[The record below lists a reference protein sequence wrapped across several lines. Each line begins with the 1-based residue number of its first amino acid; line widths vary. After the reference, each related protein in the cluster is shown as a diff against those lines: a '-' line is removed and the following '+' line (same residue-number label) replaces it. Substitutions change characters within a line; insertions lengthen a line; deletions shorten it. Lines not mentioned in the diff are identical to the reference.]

1 MKTKQ
6 FIHLLSL
13 SCLGFLISCNGGD
26 KEQQSETKEDVAI
39 KVNVEKTTLQ
49 PVLEMST
56 YTANVQAD
64 IVNKI
69 TPTVSGRIEKIYA
82 EIGDKVSKG
91 QLLAQMESSNLQQQQ
106 TQLQN
111 LERDYQR
118 YLELL
123 KVGGIAQQQVD
134 QIKTQLD
141 ILRTAIGSL
150 EENTKLRSPING
162 VVTTRNYDNGD
173 VYAQVPIL
181 IVEQLNALKAIVYI
195 SESYFSRIKIGM
207 PVDIRLDVYDDEVF
221 SGKISLIH
229 PTINAA
235 THTFGVEVAIENKSL
250 KIRPGMYSR
259 ITFNFGESQSVVVP
273 DASVIKQAG
282 SNDRYVFVIEDGI
295 AHYRKIE
302 SGQRLGDKIEIRSGI
317 DPGEVVVTAGHVRLI
332 DGSKVEILNN
342 N

>member
-13 SCLGFLISCNGGD
+13 SCLGFLISCGGGD
-26 KEQQSETKEDVAI
+26 KEQPSEAKEDVAI
-39 KVNVEKTTLQ
+39 KVNAQKTSLQ
-49 PVLEMST
+49 PVAETST

-64 IVNKI
+64 VVNKI
-69 TPTVSGRIEKIYA
+69 TPTMPGRIEKIYV

-134 QIKTQLD
+134 QVKTQLD
-141 ILRTAIGSL
+141 MLRTAIGNL

-162 VVTTRNYDNGD
+162 VVTARNYDNGD
-173 VYAQVPIL
+173 VFAQIPIL
-181 IVEQLNALKAIVYI
+181 IVEQLNSLKAIVYV
-195 SESYFSRIKIGM
+195 SESYFSKIKTGM
-207 PVDIRLDVYDDEVF
+207 PVDVKLDVYDDEVF
-221 SGKISLIH
+221 SGKIALIH

-235 THTFGVEVAIENKSL
+235 THTFGVEVAIENRSL
-250 KIRPGMYSR
+250 KVRPGMYSR
-259 ITFNFGESQSVVVP
+259 ITFNFGEQQSVVIP
-273 DASVIKQAG
+273 DAAVIKQAG
-282 SNDRYVFVIEDGI
+282 SNDRYVFVVENGI
-295 AHYRKIE
+295 ARYRKIE
-302 SGQRLGDKIEIRSGI
+302 PGQRLGDKIEVRSGVNPDEI
-317 DPGEVVVTAGHVRLI
+317 VVTAGQVRLI
-332 DGSKVEILNN
+332 DGSKVEIIN
-342 N
+342 